1 MHIQLETV
9 VPDPYVVVLS
19 NNQFFTLDVLSRG
32 GKLLTIRELQH
43 QLDKILETSKLN
55 KGDDTVSSF
64 YQLFKIKYVMLM

>member
-19 NNQFFTLDVLSRG
+19 NNQVFTLDVLSRG

-64 YQLFKIKYVMLM
+64 YLLFKFKNVMLM